1 MPTPGRDIASQ
12 PETVT
17 TPATASSQDAAT
29 SARGWSVLLLNRL
42 HYSTVVLSSFGFGL
56 FLPFIQND
64 LDLSYLQI
72 GILQAVP
79 WGTSAALLV
88 PFSVLFARFNP
99 NRRVLVGLVLM
110 APFLLSQGLAAGFWT
125 LLASRFLTVLVQAA
139 ISPARPLLLRWWAAP
154 RHYSVV
160 TSVGLSM
167 HSTFMAAA
175 LTFSPL
181 IIVALD
187 SWRLAYFLQGG
198 LMAGHFLIWGILT
211 WGSGASAHNYEGE
224 TSAASDGRATEN
236 PDGSTPDDG
245 GSPLIRSL
253 IRYPHAWLLGVVMLC
268 LSASWTTVLT
278 FMPIILEEQRGIVIS
293 AGSILFGFLYYVL
306 IPGGLLGSRIFR
318 YITNRRLMVLL
329 PTTMNTAFTLV
340 ALLSG
345 SETLAA
351 VALTGIGL
359 VWVFVPAMEI
369 LPFEF
374 RGIRTREVSVVA
386 GLVQTFGA
394 IGFGGGPLLAGAVA
408 GATGVAARGCADG
421 GRPDGTGNT
430 GGGDAAGQFHS
441 RQVRSG
447 RLTTERPGIGTNRE
461 DALEWAAGLRALHER
476 IGGRFGRR

>member
-1 MPTPGRDIASQ
+1 M
-12 PETVT
+12 
-17 TPATASSQDAAT
+17 
-29 SARGWSVLLLNRL
+29 
-42 HYSTVVLSSFGFGL
+42 VLSSFGFGL
-56 FLPFIQND
+56 FLPFIQKD

-99 NRRVLVGLVLM
+99 NRRVLVGLALM
-110 APFLLSQGLAAGFWT
+110 APFLLSQGLAGGFWT
-125 LLASRFLTVLVQAA
+125 LLASRFLTVLIQAA

-198 LMAGHFLIWGILT
+198 LMAGHFAVWGMLT
-211 WGSGASAHNYEGE
+211 WRSGASTHHYEE
-224 TSAASDGRATEN
+224 EASSASDGSATAN
-236 PDGSTPDDG
+236 NGGPAPDPGRT
-245 GSPLIRSL
+245 PLIRAL
-253 IRYPHAWLLGVVMLC
+253 VKYPHAWLLGVVMLC

-278 FMPIILEEQRGIVIS
+278 FLPIILEEQRGIVIS

-306 IPGGLLGSRIFR
+306 IPGGLLGSRIFK

-329 PTTMNTAFTLV
+329 PTTMNTIFTLI
-340 ALLSG
+340 AILSG
-345 SETLAA
+345 SEVLAA
-351 VALTGIGL
+351 AALTGIGL

-374 RGIRTREVSVVA
+374 REIRTREVSVLT
-386 GLVQTFGA
+386 GLVQTLGA
-394 IGFGGGPLLAGAVA
+394 VGFGGGPALAGAVA
-408 GATGVAARGCADG
+408 GATGSLLTGVLTVGGLTGIAILAALLLPKRFGGNAGAAR
-421 GRPDGTGNT
+421 
-430 GGGDAAGQFHS
+430 
-441 RQVRSG
+441 
-447 RLTTERPGIGTNRE
+447 
-461 DALEWAAGLRALHER
+461 
-476 IGGRFGRR
+476 